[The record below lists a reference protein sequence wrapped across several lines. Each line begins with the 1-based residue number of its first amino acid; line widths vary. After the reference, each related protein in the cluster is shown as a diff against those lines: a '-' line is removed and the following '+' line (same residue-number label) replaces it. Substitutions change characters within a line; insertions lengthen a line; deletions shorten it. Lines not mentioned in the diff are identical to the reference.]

1 MPRRGAKPG
10 AAKTDPTVDLISF
23 TTVHT
28 FLSSTSQECSKQGE
42 EGWKEGSDCKKVPAL
57 WMLTTRTGDAGA
69 KLMSTT
75 DDTGLWSVEEG
86 QSPPYSHSLLD
97 IVLQN
102 REALKGITPDKSPE
116 KHQKAWRHS
125 EPRTKA
131 QMDQT

>member
-1 MPRRGAKPG
+1 M
-10 AAKTDPTVDLISF
+10 
-23 TTVHT
+23 
-28 FLSSTSQECSKQGE
+28 
-42 EGWKEGSDCKKVPAL
+42 
-57 WMLTTRTGDAGA
+57 GDAGA

-75 DDTGLWSVEEG
+75 DDTGLWSAEEG

-116 KHQKAWRHS
+116 KHQRAWRHC

-131 QMDQT
+131 QMDQTQTCSIFLSPRKEQECTGRPIWKKH